1 MTRNLLTDY
10 LNGNW
15 YKGEDFEPSLREPSL
30 HVEVQ
35 IVSWGD
41 QEFEQNGEFITKP
54 TLRFDNG
61 KGLVLN
67 VTNIKTL
74 VSSFGPNPDNLIGK
88 TITLY
93 GKMVPF
99 GDRDVPA
106 VRIKP
111 IVPADRIAARPS
123 AERIITSGGGR
134 LRAARFASDIPPPP
148 PPTDYDG
155 PDDDPEAA

>member
-1 MTRNLLTDY
+1 MARNLLTDY

-15 YKGEDFEPSLREPSL
+15 YKGEDFEPRLQI
-30 HVEVQ
+30 EVK

-41 QEFEQNGEFITKP
+41 QQFEQNGEFITKP

-74 VSSFGPNPDNLIGK
+74 VSGFGPNPDNLIGK

-111 IVPADRIAARPS
+111 IVAVPRIGPKP
-123 AERIITSGGGR
+123 GR
-134 LRAARFASDIPPPP
+134 AVWDKYDEPPPP
-148 PPTDYDG
+148 PDRYDG

>member
-15 YKGEDFEPSLREPSL
+15 YKGEDFEPSLD
-30 HVEVQ
+30 VEVK

-41 QEFEQNGEFITKP
+41 QDFEQNGEFITKP

-74 VSSFGPNPDNLIGK
+74 VSGFGPNPDNLIGK

-111 IVPADRIAARPS
+111 IVPVDRIAAQR
-123 AERIITSGGGR
+123 ERIITSGGGR

-148 PPTDYDG
+148 PPTDYDS